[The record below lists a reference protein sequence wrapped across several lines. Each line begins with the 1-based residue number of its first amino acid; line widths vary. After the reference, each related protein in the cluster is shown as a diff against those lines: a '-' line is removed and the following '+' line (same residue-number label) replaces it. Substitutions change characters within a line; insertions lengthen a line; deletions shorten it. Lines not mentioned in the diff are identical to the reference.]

1 MTDDP
6 FPIKSILILL
16 FLAFFAG
23 ADVKSQQLQNSL
35 SSGSSN
41 SLNITINNT
50 FGVTTSAN
58 HNSNMI
64 SNNNAVLVL
73 EPGSRVTDN
82 IGENGDSLSA
92 DFIVTPTGAN
102 TSIQGINSTNNFV
115 FGAGTSFSSSLQS
128 IDNPDPSLPI
138 RGNASAGVQ
147 HSLGIKVDQVNS
159 SFSNSNDLGLIF
171 DSNAFRCSRRLHC

>member
-1 MTDDP
+1 MTGET
-6 FPIKSILILL
+6 FPIRSLLILL
-16 FLAFFAG
+16 FLALFAG

-35 SSGSSN
+35 SSGTSN
-41 SLNITINNT
+41 SLNITINNS

-115 FGAGTSFSSSLQS
+115 FGAGTSFNSSLQS

-138 RGNASAGVQ
+138 RGNASAGIQ
-147 HSLGIKVDQVNS
+147 HSLGIKVDQINSSFSS
-159 SFSNSNDLGLIF
+159 SFSNSF
-171 DSNAFRCSRRLHC
+171 

>member
-1 MTDDP
+1 MTDKP
-6 FPIKSILILL
+6 FPIRSLLILL
-16 FLAFFAG
+16 FLVLFAG

-35 SSGSSN
+35 NSGTSN
-41 SLNITINNT
+41 SLNITINNS

-92 DFIVTPTGAN
+92 DFIVTPTE
-102 TSIQGINSTNNFV
+102 
-115 FGAGTSFSSSLQS
+115 
-128 IDNPDPSLPI
+128 PI
-138 RGNASAGVQ
+138 HQ
-147 HSLGIKVDQVNS
+147 
-159 SFSNSNDLGLIF
+159 
-171 DSNAFRCSRRLHC
+171 FRNK